1 MLDFLRFEWRY
12 FLRRPMVWIFLG
24 IVSLLFFGAASSDFV
39 RVGGVTASIHKNA
52 PSVIQTWYAI
62 MSLVG
67 LLMVPAFVHSA
78 ALRDFS
84 VGMDPLVFTSP
95 IRRRDYF
102 FGKFLGSVTVAMI
115 PFLGVSIGAWLG
127 PMMPW
132 VQPNRYGPAVLDAH
146 LMSIVSIMIPNT
158 LVYGVCIY
166 ALAILFRSHA
176 VSFIGAM
183 LLLVL
188 YAVSGNLVDRLDSRW
203 LSALLDPF
211 GINALQEA
219 DRYRTIAEQNRSAVG
234 LTGYLLLNRLTWL
247 AVAAIGL
254 FGLYWR
260 FSFALPRVRRPV
272 HQMAELSD
280 TAASPQWTGPA
291 ALRWFEPQ
299 AAERWGLTRLW
310 HLFTFEM
317 RSLLANQVF
326 WIIVA
331 VGAINLVVTL
341 AVATGAYETT
351 TYKVT
356 YEVVDSIRGGF
367 YLFLVGLIVFY
378 SGATLW
384 RARECRMHEIID
396 ACPVATW
403 PLLLAKLLALLSC
416 VLIVLASTIVI
427 GVAAQLIS
435 GYSRLQ
441 LPVYLQSLLVL
452 DGLAFFY
459 IIVMAMLIQVLVHHR
474 YVGYFAVAVA
484 LVLNG
489 FLWPVIGVE
498 SNLVKL
504 ASVPS
509 ATYSDM
515 NGFGP
520 FVPSLAWFNAYWII
534 FHGLLIG
541 IMVAAVVRG
550 CETGW
555 RRRLGVTGQRL
566 WESRWPMLLGSTL
579 LLACGGW
586 IYYNTHWLNQS
597 LTSRE
602 SEKIQR
608 DYELAYGENQAEP
621 QPRWESLAFHLD
633 VYPEQR
639 DVLARVEAVVVN
651 KTDQPIERLH
661 FTLPLAARP
670 EAVRIEI
677 AGAETE
683 LDDSRLYYRIVRLA
697 HPLAAGE
704 RLPVTIHT
712 DLVTRGFENEVSLT
726 QLTQNGTFFNSG
738 DILPVLGYNRDMEVS
753 DPNRRGRLGLPPR
766 QRMAT
771 LDLSDE
777 VARSRNYVSKDA
789 DWVKMTTV
797 ISTAADQLAVAPG
810 SLVGQWDEPGRRY
823 FEYHLDHI
831 ALNFCSFI
839 SARYEVARER
849 WQDVDI
855 EVYHI
860 PEHAYNVPN
869 MLLSIRKSL
878 EYYTENFGPYY
889 HRQCRIIEFPRYSE
903 FAQAFPGTMPYS
915 EGIGFI
921 ADLRNVG
928 PDQIDFVF
936 YVVAHEMAHQYWAHQ
951 LVGAD
956 MQGAELLSEAFA
968 QYSALM
974 VMEREYGRE
983 NMRKFLR
990 LEMDRY
996 LAGRTAEPESE
1007 QPLIRAEH
1015 QGYIHYNKGSVVMY
1029 YLKEMIGEDRVNRA
1043 LRMLLEQYAY
1053 QEPPYPT
1060 SLCAVAAFRSVTPP
1074 ELQYLIDDWLEQ
1086 ITMMSNQTV
1095 EATCTRDGDQYLVRL
1110 QTRSEK
1116 FRVDGQGNEQPLPLD
1131 DFIDIGVFGVPEAG
1145 KSLGAPLVYERRRL
1159 TAGEN
1164 TFEFRVDELPHTAGI
1179 DPYNYLIDR
1188 QPHTN
1193 VQRVELR

>member
-1 MLDFLRFEWRY
+1 VPKRLE
-12 FLRRPMVWIFLG
+12 
-24 IVSLLFFGAASSDFV
+24 
-39 RVGGVTASIHKNA
+39 GVLPI
-52 PSVIQTWYAI
+52 IQT
-62 MSLVG
+62 
-67 LLMVPAFVHSA
+67 
-78 ALRDFS
+78 
-84 VGMDPLVFTSP
+84 
-95 IRRRDYF
+95 
-102 FGKFLGSVTVAMI
+102 
-115 PFLGVSIGAWLG
+115 PFLDDESLDVESLGRSIDWGLELGADGFGTGMVSE
-127 PMMPW
+127 
-132 VQPNRYGPAVLDAH
+132 
-146 LMSIVSIMIPNT
+146 
-158 LVYGVCIY
+158 
-166 ALAILFRSHA
+166 IL
-176 VSFIGAM
+176 
-183 LLLVL
+183 
-188 YAVSGNLVDRLDSRW
+188 
-203 LSALLDPF
+203 
-211 GINALQEA
+211 
-219 DRYRTIAEQNRSAVG
+219 
-234 LTGYLLLNRLTWL
+234 RLTIDERL
-247 AVAAIGL
+247 ELTERLVEAVRGRAAV
-254 FGLYWR
+254 
-260 FSFALPRVRRPV
+260 FA
-272 HQMAELSD
+272 
-280 TAASPQWTGPA
+280 
-291 ALRWFEPQ
+291 
-299 AAERWGLTRLW
+299 
-310 HLFTFEM
+310 
-317 RSLLANQVF
+317 
-326 WIIVA
+326 A
-331 VGAINLVVTL
+331 VGAESARQAEALAQQAERVGCDAVMAAPPLSSRLSVEALCDYYRRLADATALTVIVQDASGYVGQAIPL
-341 AVATGAYETT
+341 AV
-351 TYKVT
+351 
-356 YEVVDSIRGGF
+356 
-367 YLFLVGLIVFY
+367 
-378 SGATLW
+378 
-384 RARECRMHEIID
+384 
-396 ACPVATW
+396 
-403 PLLLAKLLALLSC
+403 
-416 VLIVLASTIVI
+416 
-427 GVAAQLIS
+427 
-435 GYSRLQ
+435 
-441 LPVYLQSLLVL
+441 
-452 DGLAFFY
+452 
-459 IIVMAMLIQVLVHHR
+459 
-474 YVGYFAVAVA
+474 YV
-484 LVLNG
+484 
-489 FLWPVIGVE
+489 
-498 SNLVKL
+498 
-504 ASVPS
+504 
-509 ATYSDM
+509 
-515 NGFGP
+515 
-520 FVPSLAWFNAYWII
+520 
-534 FHGLLIG
+534 
-541 IMVAAVVRG
+541 
-550 CETGW
+550 
-555 RRRLGVTGQRL
+555 
-566 WESRWPMLLGSTL
+566 
-579 LLACGGW
+579 
-586 IYYNTHWLNQS
+586 
-597 LTSRE
+597 
-602 SEKIQR
+602 
-608 DYELAYGENQAEP
+608 
-621 QPRWESLAFHLD
+621 
-633 VYPEQR
+633 
-639 DVLARVEAVVVN
+639 
-651 KTDQPIERLH
+651 RLH

-738 DILPVLGYNRDMEVS
+738 DFLPVLGYNRDMEVS
-753 DPNRRGRLGLPPR
+753 DPNRRARLGLPPR

-956 MQGAELLSEAFA
+956 MQGSELLSEAFA

-996 LAGRTAEPESE
+996 LAGRAAEPESE

-1095 EATCTRDGDQYLVRL
+1095 ETTCTRDGDQYVVRL

-1159 TAGEN
+1159 TAREN